1 MYGVILVHEVMH
13 SLKISR
19 NRGMMMKLDIA
30 KAYDKLN
37 REFME
42 RMLGAYSFWEIRD
55 GSRVKF

>member
-1 MYGVILVHEVMH
+1 MILVHEVMH

-19 NRGMMMKLDIA
+19 NLGMMMKIDIA

-42 RMLGAYSFWEIRD
+42 RMLGAYGFSPD
-55 GSRVKF
+55 

>member
-1 MYGVILVHEVMH
+1 MYGVILVHEVTH
-13 SLKISR
+13 LLKISR
-19 NRGMMMKLDIA
+19 NPGMMMKLDIA

>member
-19 NRGMMMKLDIA
+19 NLGMMMKIDIA